1 MKAQAIMQRLSRIRS
16 QLEPWERLYKQGEE
30 LNEWL
35 GLLSLEPDETMLKDV
50 VGQVESLSKAVAE
63 LDLLTLLS
71 GEHDRANALLE
82 INSGAGGTEACDWAQ
97 MLLRMYLRW
106 AQRHGFRTEIV
117 DETPGTITGYSS
129 VGMLIEGEC
138 AYGFL
143 KSETGVHRLVRI
155 SPFDANKRRHTSF
168 VAVEVMPEI
177 EETEFQLNIEEVKI
191 ETYRAGGHGGQHVNK
206 TESAI
211 RATHIPTGLV
221 ATCQSERSQHQNK
234 ALALKVLASRVA
246 DYERKQNQQKMQQLR
261 GDVSP
266 AEWGHQIRS
275 YVLQPYT
282 LIKDH
287 RTDHETG
294 NVQAVLD
301 GEIDDFLEA
310 YLRWNAKKPV
320 SV

>member
-1 MKAQAIMQRLSRIRS
+1 MQKLSRLRL

-50 VGQVESLSKAVAE
+50 MRQVESLSKSVSE
-63 LDLLTLLS
+63 LDLLTLL
-71 GEHDRANALLE
+71 GGGHDRSNALLE

-97 MLLRMYLRW
+97 MLLRIYLRW
-106 AQRHGFRTEIV
+106 AQRRGFHAEIV

-129 VGMLIEGEC
+129 VGVLIEGEF

-168 VAVEVMPEI
+168 VAVEVMPEM
-177 EETEFQLNIEEVKI
+177 EETEFQLNMEEVKI

-211 RATHIPTGLV
+211 RVTHLPTGLV

-246 DYERKQNQQKMQQLR
+246 DYERKQNQQKMKQLR

-287 RTDHETG
+287 RTDYETG

-310 YLRWNAKKPV
+310 YLRWNVKKPV
-320 SV
+320 GV

>member
-1 MKAQAIMQRLSRIRS
+1 MQKLARLRS
-16 QLEPWERLYKQGEE
+16 QLEPWERLHKQAEE
-30 LNEWL
+30 LNEWM
-35 GLLSLEPDETMLKDV
+35 GLLSLEPDEGMLKDV
-50 VGQVESLSKAVAE
+50 AGQVEALSKAVDD

-71 GEHDRANALLE
+71 GEHDRSNALLE

-106 AQRHGFRTEIV
+106 AQRRGFRAEIV

-129 VGMLIEGEC
+129 VGVLIEGEF

-177 EETEFQLNIEEVKI
+177 EETEFQLNMEEVKI

-211 RATHIPTGLV
+211 RATHMPTGLV

-234 ALALKVLASRVA
+234 ELALKVLASRVA

-282 LIKDH
+282 MIKDH
-287 RTDHETG
+287 RTDYETG

-301 GEIDDFLEA
+301 GEIDGFLEA
-310 YLRWNAKKPV
+310 YLRWNAKKQL

>member
-1 MKAQAIMQRLSRIRS
+1 
-16 QLEPWERLYKQGEE
+16 
-30 LNEWL
+30 
-35 GLLSLEPDETMLKDV
+35 
-50 VGQVESLSKAVAE
+50 
-63 LDLLTLLS
+63 
-71 GEHDRANALLE
+71 
-82 INSGAGGTEACDWAQ
+82 
-97 MLLRMYLRW
+97 
-106 AQRHGFRTEIV
+106 
-117 DETPGTITGYSS
+117 
-129 VGMLIEGEC
+129 
-138 AYGFL
+138 
-143 KSETGVHRLVRI
+143 
-155 SPFDANKRRHTSF
+155 
-168 VAVEVMPEI
+168 MPEI
-177 EETEFQLNIEEVKI
+177 EETEFQLNMEEVKI

-246 DYERKQNQQKMQQLR
+246 DYERKQNRQKMQQLR